1 MFDETRLREAL
12 ALQRKSY
19 ELLRWANEAVKERRL
34 KFADLHHNMSASEAA
49 RSFLERNLGSLPP
62 QARPEPA
69 EVEEVAHLFASYLTT
84 SFEPAAVR
92 RISDGCPCS
101 FCTYLVAAPHL
112 QVKTP
117 TRTDHFLARKL
128 KVNALE
134 TLALSLEL
142 PLLASELEQFVASHP
157 ELERDIATVA
167 WAVEIL
173 RRGQFRGQGEPVLA
187 LWREMAW
194 KEGRPDRRFEPT
206 PELVL
211 SAEAKIAGVLRTY
224 SPASP

>member
-1 MFDETRLREAL
+1 
-12 ALQRKSY
+12 
-19 ELLRWANEAVKERRL
+19 VKERRL
-34 KFADLHHNMSASEAA
+34 KFAGLHGNMSTAEAA
-49 RSFLERNLGSLPP
+49 RSFLERNLGSLPL

-117 TRTDHFLARKL
+117 TRNDHSLARKL
-128 KVNALE
+128 EVNALE
-134 TLALSLEL
+134 ALSLEL
-142 PLLASELEQFVASHP
+142 PLLASELAQFVASHP

-211 SAEAKIAGVLRTY
+211 AAEAKIAGVLKTY
-224 SPASP
+224 FPASP